1 MIRVKCV
8 WRFTR
13 IRLNKEVDY
22 IYTTFSG
29 DRSGKR
35 IRHLVVLFYGEHVS
49 VKEIRENWRREL
61 STKRSTREKESTKM
75 TIDGSG
81 GSVITVTKEE
91 LSSEKK

>member
-1 MIRVKCV
+1 M
-8 WRFTR
+8 
-13 IRLNKEVDY
+13 
-22 IYTTFSG
+22 
-29 DRSGKR
+29 
-35 IRHLVVLFYGEHVS
+35 LFYGEHVS